1 MRRQGGQCD
10 KGRSLKR
17 ESLLLERLEARKT
30 KSTVCWI
37 TVKQPQIELHT
48 SVKSSDDVQGDVSG
62 QTDTD
67 VTISEER
74 TEQNHEKVIL
84 EVENY
89 SIAFDRQIMEEV
101 TFSMEAGG
109 KVAIVGSNGTGKT
122 TILRDIYKNNNPAIK
137 LAPDLKIAYLSQ
149 MHGEVFDEKAT
160 VLKNFEDA
168 GFDTMIR

>member
-1 MRRQGGQCD
+1 M
-10 KGRSLKR
+10 
-17 ESLLLERLEARKT
+17 
-30 KSTVCWI
+30 
-37 TVKQPQIELHT
+37 
-48 SVKSSDDVQGDVSG
+48 
-62 QTDTD
+62 
-67 VTISEER
+67 TISEER

-109 KVAIVGSNGTGKT
+109 KVAIVGPNGTGKT

-149 MHGEVFDEKAT
+149 MHGEVFNEKET

-168 GFDTMIR
+168 GFETEAEIAR